1 MAPIR
6 PPRAR
11 PTAARSRSPR
21 RPRSSTAPGTRA
33 GNVEAT
39 NSRLIDVNTAPTD
52 TTPPAT
58 SIACNGGGC
67 SAGWYAAPVDV
78 SLSATDAGS
87 GVDVIRYTV
96 DGSDPTASSPS
107 YSGPFTVSTTTT
119 VNYRAWDTAGN
130 VEATKTQ
137 RIQMDTVAPTVV
149 ITSPANGA
157 TVNGNIKVVASP
169 ADANSGIASVA
180 FDLDGTRLGTVT
192 SAP

>member
-1 MAPIR
+1 
-6 PPRAR
+6 
-11 PTAARSRSPR
+11 
-21 RPRSSTAPGTRA
+21 
-33 GNVEAT
+33 
-39 NSRLIDVNTAPTD
+39 
-52 TTPPAT
+52 
-58 SIACNGGGC
+58 
-67 SAGWYAAPVDV
+67 
-78 SLSATDAGS
+78 
-87 GVDVIRYTV
+87 VDVIRYTV

-180 FDLDGTRLGTVT
+180 FYRDGTRLGTVT